1 MGKTRLLTE
10 FRRRVSGEQVRVCV
24 GQCLSYGQTT
34 PYLPVRALV
43 RQLCGLVEGDAPA
56 KHAAAVEQRL
66 HASGITAADDVA
78 LLLHLLD
85 LPEAPDR
92 LTRRSP
98 EARQGRIFSLLR
110 HLVLNVAQHQPL
122 VLVVENLHWS
132 DPTSEAWLTSLVERL
147 SGAAVLLVG
156 SYRPG
161 YQPAWGAHTAA
172 PQVAL
177 SPLRASESRA
187 IVQAVPG
194 AMALPEARVQAIVM
208 QAGGNPFFVEELTWD
223 AVEQGSQDRPV
234 AAPETVYAVLAA
246 RIDRLPPEAKR
257 LLQTAAIIG
266 LEAPVSQLEAL
277 AELPV
282 ERLQQSLGQLQA
294 AALLDETQLF
304 PEPVYHFKHALT
316 HEVAYSSLLL
326 ERRRE
331 LHARLVEVLE
341 GLAPEWV
348 AEQVERLAQHALRG
362 EVWDKAVTYFRQAGD
377 RAAARSASRETVAC
391 FEQALAALEHLPAGR
406 ARHEQAID
414 VRFGL
419 CKALNQRLEHGR
431 VLTYL
436 QEAEGLAQA
445 LGDQRRLG
453 WGAAYMIDCLQA
465 TGDLP
470 RAVEVGQR
478 ALTLTGTLGDVRL
491 QVVTHLY
498 LGRAYNALGDY
509 PRAIDLL
516 RQNLVAL
523 DGALLRERFG
533 LPGLPSVTSRDILAR
548 CLAELGA
555 FTEGL
560 AHGED
565 SLRIAEAVN
574 HTPSLINACYGIGY
588 VCLRKGE
595 WHRALLWL
603 ERGLEVCRVWDVPLL
618 FYLVSSVLG
627 YAYILAGRVS
637 DALPLL
643 EQYVSTE
650 AMQRMRG
657 RVHVWLSEA
666 YLCLGRRDEALAV
679 AVRGLE
685 LCRMHAQQGDHAWA
699 LRLLGEIYAHR
710 HPPQAEPA
718 EASYR
723 EALALAEE
731 LGMRPLVAHCHLG
744 LGTLYAT
751 TGQPQQARAA
761 LSTAVEMYRAMDMPF
776 WLPQTEAALAQL
788 SQEETPAAWGE
799 PLVQS

>member
-1 MGKTRLLTE
+1 
-10 FRRRVSGEQVRVCV
+10 
-24 GQCLSYGQTT
+24 
-34 PYLPVRALV
+34 
-43 RQLCGLVEGDAPA
+43 
-56 KHAAAVEQRL
+56 
-66 HASGITAADDVA
+66 
-78 LLLHLLD
+78 
-85 LPEAPDR
+85 
-92 LTRRSP
+92 
-98 EARQGRIFSLLR
+98 
-110 HLVLNVAQHQPL
+110 
-122 VLVVENLHWS
+122 
-132 DPTSEAWLTSLVERL
+132 
-147 SGAAVLLVG
+147 
-156 SYRPG
+156 
-161 YQPAWGAHTAA
+161 
-172 PQVAL
+172 
-177 SPLRASESRA
+177 
-187 IVQAVPG
+187 
-194 AMALPEARVQAIVM
+194 
-208 QAGGNPFFVEELTWD
+208 
-223 AVEQGSQDRPV
+223 
-234 AAPETVYAVLAA
+234 
-246 RIDRLPPEAKR
+246 
-257 LLQTAAIIG
+257 
-266 LEAPVSQLEAL
+266 
-277 AELPV
+277 
-282 ERLQQSLGQLQA
+282 
-294 AALLDETQLF
+294 
-304 PEPVYHFKHALT
+304 
-316 HEVAYSSLLL
+316 
-326 ERRRE
+326 
-331 LHARLVEVLE
+331 
-341 GLAPEWV
+341 
-348 AEQVERLAQHALRG
+348 
-362 EVWDKAVTYFRQAGD
+362 
-377 RAAARSASRETVAC
+377 
-391 FEQALAALEHLPAGR
+391 
-406 ARHEQAID
+406 
-414 VRFGL
+414 
-419 CKALNQRLEHGR
+419 
-431 VLTYL
+431 
-436 QEAEGLAQA
+436 
-445 LGDQRRLG
+445 
-453 WGAAYMIDCLQA
+453 
-465 TGDLP
+465 
-470 RAVEVGQR
+470 
-478 ALTLTGTLGDVRL
+478 
-491 QVVTHLY
+491 
-498 LGRAYNALGDY
+498 LGDY

-560 AHGED
+560 AHGEE

-595 WHRALLWL
+595 LHRALPWL

-718 EASYR
+718 EAAYR